1 MPQWMEW
8 EIGLLDWIQQ
18 SLRGPVLDALLPAI
32 TALGNAGA
40 IWIVLGLVLLIPR
53 KRREQGA
60 VILIALAMCGL
71 LGNLVLKPL
80 VARPR
85 PFAWNPEIQ
94 LLIDAPKDFSFP
106 SGHIMSSLAAATA
119 LFLYDK
125 KLGCAALVLAGIIVF
140 SRLYLYV
147 HFLSDVLMGSLMGV
161 ALAFAARW
169 LYRKVRRLM
178 VSRRKRG
185 VKER

>member
-1 MPQWMEW
+1 
-8 EIGLLDWIQQ
+8 
-18 SLRGPVLDALLPAI
+18 
-32 TALGNAGA
+32 
-40 IWIVLGLVLLIPR
+40 
-53 KRREQGA
+53 
-60 VILIALAMCGL
+60 
-71 LGNLVLKPL
+71 
-80 VARPR
+80 
-85 PFAWNPEIQ
+85 
-94 LLIDAPKDFSFP
+94 
-106 SGHIMSSLAAATA
+106 MSSLAAATA

-147 HFLSDVLMGSLMGV
+147 YFLSDVLMGSLMGV